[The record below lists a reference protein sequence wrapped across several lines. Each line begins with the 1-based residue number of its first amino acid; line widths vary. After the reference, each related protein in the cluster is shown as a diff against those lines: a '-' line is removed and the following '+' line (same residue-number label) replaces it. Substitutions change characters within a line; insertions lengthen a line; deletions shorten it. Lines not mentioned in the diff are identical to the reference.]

1 MSDQTN
7 AGAGAGSAKKQLPL
21 WAGVA
26 IVILAA
32 GIVGLLGLLT
42 LSIFERRW
50 EAQRPML
57 VAKPIAKGESDNAV
71 WGANYPLEWDSYK
84 RMSVTDTK
92 TKFGGA
98 DPRNYLEID
107 PYQVI
112 LFAGYGFSKDYLQA
126 RSHYYAVDD
135 VKKTQR
141 IKSPFMA
148 ATCWTCKSPD
158 VPRLMAKMGVA
169 EFYASNWHDLKDE
182 VNHPIGCQDCHDPE
196 TMNLTITRPAL
207 KEGFKA
213 MGRDISEASHQEM
226 RSLVC
231 AQCHVEYYFAKE
243 PKNYLTFPW
252 SEGEGGTSVEAMI
265 AYYDERGFSDYTHPI
280 SKTPIVKCQH
290 PDYEMFTTGIHAYRG
305 VSCADCHMP
314 YRTEGGVKFSDHH
327 VQSPLLNIANSCAVC
342 HRWSEDE
349 IRTRVESIQTKVYD
363 AKIKAEEAIVK
374 AHFDVAAAMEA
385 GATDEE
391 LAPIRKLIRHAQFRW
406 DYVSANNGMGF
417 HSPQESTR
425 ILADSVN
432 QAQQAR
438 LAVARLLA
446 SKGIS
451 VEPNYPDLTTREKA
465 WEVAKGFVDGQGVKL
480 LP

>member
-1 MSDQTN
+1 
-7 AGAGAGSAKKQLPL
+7 
-21 WAGVA
+21 
-26 IVILAA
+26 
-32 GIVGLLGLLT
+32 
-42 LSIFERRW
+42 
-50 EAQRPML
+50 
-57 VAKPIAKGESDNAV
+57 
-71 WGANYPLEWDSYK
+71 
-84 RMSVTDTK
+84 
-92 TKFGGA
+92 
-98 DPRNYLEID
+98 
-107 PYQVI
+107 
-112 LFAGYGFSKDYLQA
+112 
-126 RSHYYAVDD
+126 
-135 VKKTQR
+135 
-141 IKSPFMA
+141 
-148 ATCWTCKSPD
+148 
-158 VPRLMAKMGVA
+158 
-169 EFYASNWHDLKDE
+169 
-182 VNHPIGCQDCHDPE
+182 
-196 TMNLTITRPAL
+196 
-207 KEGFKA
+207 
-213 MGRDISEASHQEM
+213 
-226 RSLVC
+226 
-231 AQCHVEYYFAKE
+231 
-243 PKNYLTFPW
+243 
-252 SEGEGGTSVEAMI
+252 MI